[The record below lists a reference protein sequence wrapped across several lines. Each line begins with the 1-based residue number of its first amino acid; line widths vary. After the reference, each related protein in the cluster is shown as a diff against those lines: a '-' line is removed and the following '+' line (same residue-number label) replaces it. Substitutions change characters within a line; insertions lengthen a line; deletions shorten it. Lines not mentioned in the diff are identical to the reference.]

1 MSLPPISFT
10 GVSDFADDFQ
20 VILERAFEVATL
32 PISGLQTE
40 QTLNLAQQ
48 QQLGGLAAAVQSLES
63 EFVSLGTKAQD
74 GAITTSSSDTD
85 VATVTITGSASPVDI
100 DLNVTSAAAVAQ
112 ETTTTALSDRNTSAL
127 EADGIYKLT
136 LGAVQTTID
145 LLTIGS
151 GRTAGTTG
159 ASTSASP
166 VSVQVDFSN
175 GLTGSITA
183 DLNSFFVASAAPSGA
198 GAGDTVSVTF
208 VSEDNSIN
216 ETITTA
222 ALAGGEDAAAIAAL
236 LNTQITANAN
246 LNGKVSFS
254 DEGGNLKLV
263 VSDTAGQGFTFTS
276 SNTGTVV
283 TGLESGGTVGGHSAE
298 EIAAA
303 LNAQVALDQNL
314 VSAGV
319 VFSAEGGEVRV
330 KGNTKFDIT
339 GTDSAQGTGFV
350 SGLSGTQTVEG
361 YDNTLDG
368 LSGYINANSGT
379 LDVKAT
385 IINTSSDP
393 INPNYHLTLTT
404 TDTGATT
411 LKLENSASSNLV
423 TTNDQGSD
431 AVFSVNGLP
440 DVTNSGNVVTDFA
453 PGLTLTIAG
462 PGTATISAQTD
473 RSSLSSSLSSLV
485 FDYNALV
492 DTIQAQIGENAGAL
506 SGNVTIRQSQQVL
519 RDVTAFLG
527 SGTFQ
532 SMVEIGLEL
541 DDKGKLSFNS
551 LTFNLL
557 SDNQIQDAIAF
568 IGDTSTGFAG
578 NAASLLDSLGDPVTG
593 QIQAAISTLQDS
605 DVKLSEQIEEEQE
618 RVDALI
624 ANLEAQFAAADLLIS
639 QLEAQQ
645 SLLTTLF
652 EAQNSANNI

>member
-1 MSLPPISFT
+1 MSITPISFA
-10 GVSDFADDFQ
+10 GVSEFADDFQ

-32 PISGLQTE
+32 PINGLQTE

-48 QQLGGLAAAVQSLES
+48 QQLGNLAFAVQSLES
-63 EFVSLGTKAQD
+63 SFAALGTQGQN
-74 GAITTSSSDTD
+74 GAITASSSDTD
-85 VATVTITGSASPVDI
+85 VAIVTVTGSASAVDV

-112 ETTTTALSDRNTSAL
+112 ETTTTALSNKTTSAL

-136 LGAVQTTID
+136 LGAKQTTID

-151 GRTAGTTG
+151 GRTAGAG
-159 ASTSASP
+159 GSSTPATP

-183 DLNSFFVASAAPSGA
+183 NLNSFFVASAAPNSA
-198 GAGDTVSVTF
+198 GAGDTISVTF

-222 ALAGGEDAAAIAAL
+222 ALAGGENAAAIATL
-236 LNTQITANAN
+236 LNNQITANAN

-276 SNTGTVV
+276 SNTGSVV
-283 TGLESGGTVGGHSAE
+283 TGLESGGTLGGHSAE
-298 EIAAA
+298 EITAA
-303 LNAQVALDQNL
+303 LNVQVALNQSL

-319 VFSAEGGEVRV
+319 VFTAESGEVRV

-361 YDNTLDG
+361 YGNTLDG
-368 LSGYINANSGT
+368 LSDYINANSTT
-379 LDVKAT
+379 LGVKAT

-404 TDTGATT
+404 TQTGTTT
-411 LKLENSASSNLV
+411 LKLENSVSANLV
-423 TTNDQGSD
+423 TANDQGSD

-440 DVTNSGNVVTDFA
+440 NVTNSSNVITDFA
-453 PGLTLTIAG
+453 PGITLTIAG
-462 PGTATISAQTD
+462 AGTATISAKTD
-473 RSSLSSSLSSLV
+473 RGSISSSLSSVVLN
-485 FDYNALV
+485 YNLLV
-492 DTIQAQIGENAGAL
+492 DTIQAQIGDNAGAL
-506 SGNVTIRQSQQVL
+506 SGSVAVRQAQQVL
-519 RDVTAFLG
+519 RDVTSHLG
-527 SGTFQ
+527 SGTIQ

-541 DDKGKLSFNS
+541 SNKGKLSLNS

-557 SDNQIQDAIAF
+557 SDSQLADAITF
-568 IGDTSTGFAG
+568 IGTTSTGFAG
-578 NAASLLDSLGDPVTG
+578 NAASLLDALGDPVNG

-605 DVKLSEQIEEEQE
+605 DTRLSEQIEQEQG

-624 ANLEAQFAAADLLIS
+624 ANLEARFAAADLLLA

-645 SLLTTLF
+645 DLLTTLF
-652 EAQNSANNI
+652 EAQLALKD

>member
-1 MSLPPISFT
+1 MSITPISFA
-10 GVSDFADDFQ
+10 GVSEFADDFQ

-32 PISGLQTE
+32 PINGLQTE

-48 QQLGGLAAAVQSLES
+48 QQLGNLAFAVQSLES
-63 EFVSLGTKAQD
+63 SFATLGTQGQN
-74 GAITTSSSDTD
+74 GAITASSSDTD
-85 VATVTITGSASPVDI
+85 VAIVTVTGSASAVDV

-112 ETTTTALSDRNTSAL
+112 ETTTTALSNKTTSAL

-136 LGAVQTTID
+136 LGAKQTTID

-151 GRTAGTTG
+151 GRTAGAG
-159 ASTSASP
+159 GSSTPATP

-183 DLNSFFVASAAPSGA
+183 NLNSFFVASAAPNSA
-198 GAGDTVSVTF
+198 GAGDTISVTF

-222 ALAGGEDAAAIAAL
+222 ALAGGENAAAIATL
-236 LNTQITANAN
+236 LNNQITANAN

-276 SNTGTVV
+276 SNTGSVV
-283 TGLESGGTVGGHSAE
+283 TGLESGGTLGGHSAE

-303 LNAQVALDQNL
+303 LNVQVALNQSL

-319 VFSAEGGEVRV
+319 VFTAESGEVRV

-361 YDNTLDG
+361 YGNTLDG
-368 LSGYINANSGT
+368 LSDYINANSTT
-379 LDVKAT
+379 LGVKAT

-404 TDTGATT
+404 TQTGTTT
-411 LKLENSASSNLV
+411 LKLENSVSANLV
-423 TTNDQGSD
+423 TANDQGSD

-440 DVTNSGNVVTDFA
+440 NVTNSSNVITDFA
-453 PGLTLTIAG
+453 PGITLTIAG
-462 PGTATISAQTD
+462 AGTATISAKTD
-473 RSSLSSSLSSLV
+473 RGSISSSLSSVVLN
-485 FDYNALV
+485 YNLLV
-492 DTIQAQIGENAGAL
+492 DTIQAQIGDNAGAL
-506 SGNVTIRQSQQVL
+506 SGSVAVRQAQQVL
-519 RDVTAFLG
+519 RDVTSHLG
-527 SGTFQ
+527 SGTIQ

-541 DDKGKLSFNS
+541 SNKGKLSLNS

-557 SDNQIQDAIAF
+557 SDSQLADAITF
-568 IGDTSTGFAG
+568 IGTTSTGFAG
-578 NAASLLDSLGDPVTG
+578 NAASLLDALGDPVNG

-605 DVKLSEQIEEEQE
+605 DTRLSEQIEQEQG

-624 ANLEAQFAAADLLIS
+624 ANLEARFAAADLLLA

-645 SLLTTLF
+645 DLLTTLF
-652 EAQNSANNI
+652 EAQLALKD

>member
-1 MSLPPISFT
+1 MSIPPISFA
-10 GVSDFADDFQ
+10 GVSEFADDFQ
-20 VILERAFEVATL
+20 IILERAFDVATL
-32 PISGLQTE
+32 PINGLQTE
-40 QTLNLAQQ
+40 QTINLAQQ
-48 QQLGGLAAAVQSLES
+48 QQLGSLAAAVQSLES
-63 EFVSLGTKAQD
+63 SFRSLGTQGQN
-74 GAITTSSSDTD
+74 GAITASSSDTA
-85 VATVTITGSASPVDI
+85 VATVTVTGSASAVDV

-112 ETTTTALSDRNTSAL
+112 ETTTAALSDRNTSAL

-136 LGAVQTTID
+136 LGATTTTID

-159 ASTSASP
+159 SSTPATP
-166 VSVQVDFSN
+166 VSVQVDFTN

-183 DLNSFFVASAAPSGA
+183 DLNSFFVAAGAPSGA
-198 GAGDTVSVTF
+198 GAGDTISVTF
-208 VSEDNSIN
+208 VSEDNLIN

-222 ALAGGEDAAAIAAL
+222 ALAGGEDAAAAAIL
-236 LNTQITANAN
+236 LNAQITGNAN

-254 DEGGNLKLV
+254 DEGGKLKLV

-283 TGLESGGTVGGHSAE
+283 TGLEAGGTVGGHSAE

-303 LNAQVALDQNL
+303 LNVQVALDQSL

-319 VFSAEGGEVRV
+319 IFTAQGGEVRV

-339 GTDSAQGTGFV
+339 GTDAAQATGFV

-368 LSGYINANSGT
+368 LNGYINANTAT

-404 TDTGATT
+404 TETGATT
-411 LKLENSASSNLV
+411 LKLENSSSENLV
-423 TTNDQGSD
+423 TVNDQGSD

-440 DVTNSGNVVTDFA
+440 GVTNSGNVITDFA
-453 PGLTLTIAG
+453 PGLNLTIVGAG
-462 PGTATISAQTD
+462 AATISAQTN
-473 RSSLSSSLSSLV
+473 RASLSSSLSGV
-485 FDYNALV
+485 VANYNVLV
-492 DTIQAQIGENAGAL
+492 DAIQSQIGKAAGVL
-506 SGNVTIRQSQQVL
+506 SGNAAVRQAQQVL
-519 RDVTAFLG
+519 RDATAFLG
-527 SGTFQ
+527 SGTIK
-532 SMVEIGLEL
+532 SMVEVGLEL
-541 DDKGKLSFNS
+541 DNKGKLSFNS

-557 SDNQIQDAIAF
+557 TDSQLADAITF
-568 IGDTSTGFAG
+568 IGDTTTGFAG
-578 NAASLLDSLGDPVTG
+578 NAATLLDSLGDPVNG

-605 DVKLSEQIEEEQE
+605 DTKLTEQIEQEQK

-624 ANLEAQFAAADLLIS
+624 VTLEAKFAAADVLLS

-645 SLLTTLF
+645 SLLTVLF
-652 EAQNSANNI
+652 APQEKLNI

>member
-1 MSLPPISFT
+1 MSIPPISFA
-10 GVSDFADDFQ
+10 GVSKFADDFQ
-20 VILERAFEVATL
+20 IILERAFDVATL
-32 PISGLQTE
+32 PINGLQTE
-40 QTLNLAQQ
+40 QTINLAQQ
-48 QQLGGLAAAVQSLES
+48 QQLGSLAAAVQSLES
-63 EFVSLGTKAQD
+63 SFRSLGTQGQN
-74 GAITTSSSDTD
+74 GAITASSSDTA
-85 VATVTITGSASPVDI
+85 VATVTVTGSASAVDV

-112 ETTTTALSDRNTSAL
+112 ETTTAALSDRNTSAL

-136 LGAVQTTID
+136 LGATTTTID

-159 ASTSASP
+159 SSTPATP
-166 VSVQVDFSN
+166 VSVQVDFTN

-183 DLNSFFVASAAPSGA
+183 DLNSFFVAAGAPSGA
-198 GAGDTVSVTF
+198 GAGDTISVTF
-208 VSEDNSIN
+208 VSEDNLIN

-222 ALAGGEDAAAIAAL
+222 ALAGGEDAAAAAIL
-236 LNTQITANAN
+236 LNAQITGNAN

-254 DEGGNLKLV
+254 DEGGKLKLV

-283 TGLESGGTVGGHSAE
+283 TGLEAGGTVGGHSAE

-303 LNAQVALDQNL
+303 LNVQVALDQSL

-319 VFSAEGGEVRV
+319 IFTAQGGEVRV

-339 GTDSAQGTGFV
+339 GTDAAQATGFV

-368 LSGYINANSGT
+368 LNGYINANTAT

-404 TDTGATT
+404 TETGATT
-411 LKLENSASSNLV
+411 LKLENSSSENLV
-423 TTNDQGSD
+423 TVNDQGSD

-440 DVTNSGNVVTDFA
+440 GVTNSGNVITDFA
-453 PGLTLTIAG
+453 PGLNLTIVGAG
-462 PGTATISAQTD
+462 AATISAQTN
-473 RSSLSSSLSSLV
+473 RASLSSSLSGV
-485 FDYNALV
+485 VANYNVLV
-492 DTIQAQIGENAGAL
+492 DAIQSQIGKAAGVL
-506 SGNVTIRQSQQVL
+506 SGNAAVRQAQQVL
-519 RDVTAFLG
+519 RDATAFLG
-527 SGTFQ
+527 SGTIK
-532 SMVEIGLEL
+532 SMVEVGLEL
-541 DDKGKLSFNS
+541 DNKGKLSFNS

-557 SDNQIQDAIAF
+557 TDSQLADAITF
-568 IGDTSTGFAG
+568 IGDTTTGFAG
-578 NAASLLDSLGDPVTG
+578 NAATLLDSLGDPVNG

-605 DVKLSEQIEEEQE
+605 DTKLTEQIEQEQK

-624 ANLEAQFAAADLLIS
+624 VTLEAKFAAADVLLS

-645 SLLTTLF
+645 SLLTVLF
-652 EAQNSANNI
+652 APQEKLNI

>member
-74 GAITTSSSDTD
+74 GAITASSSDTD
-85 VATVTITGSASPVDI
+85 VATITITGSASPVDI

-112 ETTTTALSDRNTSAL
+112 ETTTTALSDRNTAAL

-159 ASTSASP
+159 ASTPASP

-175 GLTGSITA
+175 GLSGSITT

-303 LNAQVALDQNL
+303 LNAQVALDQSL

-411 LKLENSASSNLV
+411 LKLENSASSNLA

-440 DVTNSGNVVTDFA
+440 DVTNSSNVIIDFA

-462 PGTATISAQTD
+462 AGTATISAQTD

-557 SDNQIQDAIAF
+557 SDSQIQDAIAF

-578 NAASLLDSLGDPVTG
+578 NAASLLDSLGDPVNG

-618 RVDALI
+618 RVDTLI
-624 ANLEAQFAAADLLIS
+624 ANLEARFAAADLLLS
-639 QLEAQQ
+639 RLESQQ
-645 SLLTTLF
+645 SLLTALF
-652 EAQNSANNI
+652 EAQNSQNNN

>member
-1 MSLPPISFT
+1 M
-10 GVSDFADDFQ
+10 
-20 VILERAFEVATL
+20 
-32 PISGLQTE
+32 
-40 QTLNLAQQ
+40 
-48 QQLGGLAAAVQSLES
+48 
-63 EFVSLGTKAQD
+63 
-74 GAITTSSSDTD
+74 
-85 VATVTITGSASPVDI
+85 
-100 DLNVTSAAAVAQ
+100 NVTSAAAVAQ
-112 ETTTTALSDRNTSAL
+112 ETTTTALSNKTTSAL

-136 LGAVQTTID
+136 LGAKQTTID

-159 ASTSASP
+159 SSTPATP

-175 GLTGSITA
+175 GLTASITA
-183 DLNSFFVASAAPSGA
+183 NLNSFFVASAAPSGA
-198 GAGDTVSVTF
+198 GAGDTISVTF
-208 VSEDNSIN
+208 VSEDNAIN

-222 ALAGGEDAAAIAAL
+222 ALAGGENAAAIVIL
-236 LNTQITANAN
+236 LNNQITANAN

-276 SNTGTVV
+276 SNTGSVV

-303 LNAQVALDQNL
+303 LNVQVALNQSL

-319 VFSAEGGEVRV
+319 TFTAESGEVRV

-339 GTDSAQGTGFV
+339 GTDSAQATGFV

-361 YDNTLDG
+361 YGNTLDG
-368 LSGYINANSGT
+368 LSAYINANSTT
-379 LDVKAT
+379 LGVKAT

-404 TDTGATT
+404 TQTGATT
-411 LKLENSASSNLV
+411 LKLENSVAANLV
-423 TTNDQGSD
+423 TANDQGSD

-440 DVTNSGNVVTDFA
+440 NVTNSGNLITDFA

-462 PGTATISAQTD
+462 AGTATISAKTD
-473 RSSLSSSLSSLV
+473 RGSISSSLSSVVLN
-485 FDYNALV
+485 YNLLV
-492 DTIQAQIGENAGAL
+492 DTIQAQIGESAGAL
-506 SGNVTIRQSQQVL
+506 SGSVAVRQAQQVL
-519 RDVTAFLG
+519 RDVTSHLG
-527 SGTFQ
+527 SGTIQ

-541 DDKGKLSFNS
+541 SNKGKLSLNF

-557 SDNQIQDAIAF
+557 SDTQLADAITF
-568 IGDTSTGFAG
+568 IGTTSTGFAG
-578 NAASLLDSLGDPVTG
+578 NAASLLDALGDPVNG

-605 DVKLSEQIEEEQE
+605 DTKLSEQIEQEQG

-624 ANLEAQFAAADLLIS
+624 ANLEARFAAADLLLA

-645 SLLTTLF
+645 DLLTTLF
-652 EAQNSANNI
+652 EAQLALKD

>member
-1 MSLPPISFT
+1 MSIPPISFA
-10 GVSDFADDFQ
+10 GVSKFADDFQ
-20 VILERAFEVATL
+20 IILERAFDVATL
-32 PISGLQTE
+32 PINGLQTE
-40 QTLNLAQQ
+40 QTINLAQQ
-48 QQLGGLAAAVQSLES
+48 QQLGSLAAAVQSLES
-63 EFVSLGTKAQD
+63 SFRSLGTQGQN
-74 GAITTSSSDTD
+74 GAITASSSDTA
-85 VATVTITGSASPVDI
+85 VATVTVTGSASAVDV

-112 ETTTTALSDRNTSAL
+112 ETTTAALSDRNTSAL

-136 LGAVQTTID
+136 LGATTTTID

-151 GRTAGTTG
+151 GRTAGTTWS
-159 ASTSASP
+159 STPATP
-166 VSVQVDFSN
+166 VSVQVDFTN

-183 DLNSFFVASAAPSGA
+183 DLNSFFVAAGAPSGA
-198 GAGDTVSVTF
+198 GAGDTISVTF
-208 VSEDNSIN
+208 VSEDNLIN

-222 ALAGGEDAAAIAAL
+222 ALAGGEDAAAAAIL
-236 LNTQITANAN
+236 LNAQITGNAN

-254 DEGGNLKLV
+254 DEGGKLKLV

-283 TGLESGGTVGGHSAE
+283 TGLEAGGTVGGHSAE

-303 LNAQVALDQNL
+303 LNVQVALDQSL

-319 VFSAEGGEVRV
+319 IFTAQGGEVRV

-339 GTDSAQGTGFV
+339 GTDAAQATGFV

-368 LSGYINANSGT
+368 LNGYINANTAT

-404 TDTGATT
+404 TETGATT
-411 LKLENSASSNLV
+411 LKLENSSSENLV
-423 TTNDQGSD
+423 TVNDQGSD

-440 DVTNSGNVVTDFA
+440 GVTNSGNVITDFA
-453 PGLTLTIAG
+453 PGLNLTIVGAG
-462 PGTATISAQTD
+462 AATISAQTN
-473 RSSLSSSLSSLV
+473 RASLSSSLSGV
-485 FDYNALV
+485 VANYNVLV
-492 DTIQAQIGENAGAL
+492 DAIQSQIGKAAGVL
-506 SGNVTIRQSQQVL
+506 SGNAAVRQAQQVL
-519 RDVTAFLG
+519 RDATAFLG
-527 SGTFQ
+527 SGTIK
-532 SMVEIGLEL
+532 SMVEVGLEL
-541 DDKGKLSFNS
+541 DNKGKLSFNS

-557 SDNQIQDAIAF
+557 TDSQLADAITF
-568 IGDTSTGFAG
+568 IGDTTTGFAG
-578 NAASLLDSLGDPVTG
+578 NAATLLDSLGDPVNG

-605 DVKLSEQIEEEQE
+605 DTKLTEQIEQEQK

-624 ANLEAQFAAADLLIS
+624 VTLEAKFAAADVLLS

-645 SLLTTLF
+645 SLLTVLF
-652 EAQNSANNI
+652 APQEKLNI

>member
-1 MSLPPISFT
+1 MSISPISFA
-10 GVSDFADDFQ
+10 GVSEFADDFQ
-20 VILERAFEVATL
+20 VILERAFDVATL
-32 PISGLQTE
+32 PINGLQTE
-40 QTLNLAQQ
+40 QTLNLARQ
-48 QQLGGLAAAVQSLES
+48 QQLGNLAAAVQALQSS
-63 EFVSLGTKAQD
+63 FAALGTQGQN
-74 GAITTSSSDTD
+74 GAITASSSDTD
-85 VATVTITGSASPVDI
+85 VATVTVTGSASAVDV
-100 DLNVTSAAAVAQ
+100 DLSVTSAAAVAQ
-112 ETTTTALSDRNTSAL
+112 ETTTTALSDKNTSAL

-159 ASTSASP
+159 ATTPATP

-175 GLTGSITA
+175 GLTASISA

-198 GAGDTVSVTF
+198 GAGDTISVTF

-216 ETITTA
+216 ETITTV
-222 ALAGGEDAAAIAAL
+222 ALAGGEDAAAIVTL
-236 LNTQITANAN
+236 LNNQITANGN
-246 LNGKVSFS
+246 LNGKVTFS

-276 SNTGTVV
+276 SNTGAVV
-283 TGLESGGTVGGHSAE
+283 TGLESGATVGGHSAA

-303 LNAQVALDQNL
+303 LNVQVALNSSL

-319 VFSAEGGEVRV
+319 TFTAESGEVRV

-339 GTDSAQGTGFV
+339 GTDSAEGTGFV

-361 YDNTLDG
+361 YGNTLDG
-368 LSGYINANSGT
+368 LSGYINANSTT
-379 LDVKAT
+379 LGVKAT

-393 INPNYHLTLTT
+393 LSPNYHLTLTT
-404 TDTGATT
+404 TATGATT
-411 LKLENSASSNLV
+411 LKLENSGAANLV
-423 TTNDQGSD
+423 TANDQGSD

-440 DVTNSGNVVTDFA
+440 DVTNSSNVISDFA
-453 PGLTLTIAG
+453 PGITLTIAG
-462 PGTATISAQTD
+462 AGTATISAKTD
-473 RSSLSSSLSSLV
+473 RSAISSSLSSVVANYNLLV
-485 FDYNALV
+485 NS
-492 DTIQAQIGENAGAL
+492 IQTQIGESAGAL
-506 SGNVTIRQSQQVL
+506 SGSVAVRQAQQVL
-519 RDVTAFLG
+519 RDITSHLG
-527 SGTFQ
+527 SGTIQ

-541 DDKGKLSFNS
+541 SNKGKLSLNF

-557 SDNQIQDAIAF
+557 SDTQLADAITF

-578 NAASLLDSLGDPVTG
+578 NAASLLDALGDPVNG

-605 DVKLSEQIEEEQE
+605 DTKLTEQIEQEQE
-618 RVDALI
+618 RVDAMI
-624 ANLEAQFAAADLLIS
+624 ATLEARFAAADLLLS

-652 EAQNSANNI
+652 EAQLDSKK

>member
-1 MSLPPISFT
+1 MSLTPISFT
-10 GVSDFADDFQ
+10 GVSKFVDDFQ

-32 PISGLQTE
+32 PINGLQTE
-40 QTLNLAQQ
+40 QTINLAQQ
-48 QQLGGLAAAVQSLES
+48 QQLGTLAAAVQSLGS
-63 EFVSLGTKAQD
+63 AFSSLGTQAQN
-74 GAITTSSSDTD
+74 GAITASSSDTA
-85 VATVTITGSASPVDI
+85 VATVTVTGSASPVDV
-100 DLNVTSAAAVAQ
+100 DVSVTSAAAVAQ
-112 ETTTTALSDRNTSAL
+112 ETTTTALSDRNTSAP

-159 ASTSASP
+159 SSTPATP

-183 DLNSFFVASAAPSGA
+183 DLNSFFVAASAPSGA

-208 VSEDNSIN
+208 ASADNLID

-222 ALAGGEDAAAIAAL
+222 GLAGGEDAAAIAAL
-236 LNTQITANAN
+236 LNAQITANAN

-263 VSDTAGQGFTFTS
+263 VSDTAGQGFEFTS
-276 SNTGTVV
+276 SNTGSVV

-303 LNAQVALDQNL
+303 LNAQVALDQSL
-314 VSAGV
+314 ISAGV
-319 VFSAEGGEVRV
+319 TFIAQGGEVRA

-339 GTDSAQGTGFV
+339 GTDAAQATGFV

-368 LSGYINANSGT
+368 LNGYINANSTT

-404 TDTGATT
+404 TETGTTT
-411 LKLENSASSNLV
+411 LKLENSSSTNLV
-423 TTNDQGSD
+423 TATDQGSD

-440 DVTNSGNVVTDFA
+440 DVTNSGNVITDFA
-453 PGLTLTIAG
+453 PGLNLTIVGAG
-462 PGTATISAQTD
+462 AATISAQTN
-473 RSSLSSSLSSLV
+473 RTSLSNSLSGLV
-485 FDYNALV
+485 ANYNILV
-492 DTIQAQIGENAGAL
+492 DAVQSQIGESAGAL
-506 SGNVTIRQSQQVL
+506 SGNVTVRQAQQVL
-519 RDVTAFLG
+519 RLATSFLG
-527 SGTFQ
+527 SGTIK
-532 SMVEIGLEL
+532 SMVEVGLEL
-541 DDKGKLSFNS
+541 DNKGKLSFNA

-557 SDNQIQDAIAF
+557 TDSQVTDAITF

-578 NAASLLDSLGDPVTG
+578 NAATLLDSLGDPVNG
-593 QIQAAISTLQDS
+593 QIQAAIASLQDS
-605 DVKLSEQIEEEQE
+605 DTKLTGEIEEAQE

-624 ANLEAQFAAADLLIS
+624 ANLEARFAAADVLLS

-645 SLLTTLF
+645 SLLTTLLVPP
-652 EAQNSANNI
+652 ESLNI

>member
-1 MSLPPISFT
+1 MSITPISFA
-10 GVSDFADDFQ
+10 GVSEFADDFQ

-32 PISGLQTE
+32 PINGLQTE

-48 QQLGGLAAAVQSLES
+48 QQLGNLAFAVQSLES
-63 EFVSLGTKAQD
+63 SFAALGTQGQN
-74 GAITTSSSDTD
+74 GAITASSSDTD
-85 VATVTITGSASPVDI
+85 VATITVTGSASAVDV

-112 ETTTTALSDRNTSAL
+112 ETTTTALSNKTTSAL

-136 LGAVQTTID
+136 LDAKQTTID

-159 ASTSASP
+159 ATTPATP

-175 GLTGSITA
+175 GLTASITA
-183 DLNSFFVASAAPSGA
+183 NLNSFFVASVAPSGA
-198 GAGDTVSVTF
+198 GAGDTISVTF

-222 ALAGGEDAAAIAAL
+222 ALAGGENAAAITIL
-236 LNTQITANAN
+236 LNDQITANAN

-263 VSDTAGQGFTFTS
+263 VSDTAGQGFTFSS
-276 SNTGTVV
+276 SNTGSVV

-303 LNAQVALDQNL
+303 LNVQVALNQSL

-319 VFSAEGGEVRV
+319 TFTAESGEVHV

-361 YDNTLDG
+361 YGNTLDG
-368 LSGYINANSGT
+368 LSAYINANSTT
-379 LDVKAT
+379 LGVKAT

-404 TDTGATT
+404 TETGTTT
-411 LKLENSASSNLV
+411 LKLENSVAANLV
-423 TTNDQGSD
+423 TANDQGSD

-440 DVTNSGNVVTDFA
+440 NVTNSGNLITDFA

-462 PGTATISAQTD
+462 AGTATISAKTD
-473 RSSLSSSLSSLV
+473 RGSISSALSSVVLN
-485 FDYNALV
+485 YNLLV
-492 DTIQAQIGENAGAL
+492 DTIQAQIGETAGAL
-506 SGNVTIRQSQQVL
+506 SGSVAVRQAQQVL
-519 RDVTAFLG
+519 RDVTSHLG
-527 SGTFQ
+527 SGTIQ

-541 DDKGKLSFNS
+541 SNKGKLSLNF

-557 SDNQIQDAIAF
+557 SDSQLADAITF
-568 IGDTSTGFAG
+568 IGTTSTGFAG
-578 NAASLLDSLGDPVTG
+578 NAASLLDALGDPVNG

-605 DVKLSEQIEEEQE
+605 DTRLSEQIEQEQG

-624 ANLEAQFAAADLLIS
+624 ANLEARFAAADLLLAR
-639 QLEAQQ
+639 LEAQQ
-645 SLLTTLF
+645 DLLTTLF
-652 EAQNSANNI
+652 EAQLALKD